1 MRFLSGFILI
11 ILLALALYY
20 FMPWWWWSAI
30 VPAMLLGFG
39 LQMKGYQ
46 SFLCGFLSVG
56 LFWYSMALW
65 SNALNG
71 GILLEKMSRILP
83 FGSPT
88 MTLLVVGIIGA
99 LLGGLSM
106 LSAKYL
112 RDIVSGPIIAPKSKN
127 RGKYR

>member
-1 MRFLSGFILI
+1 MRFITGFILI
-11 ILLALALYY
+11 IVLAFPLHY

-30 VPAMLLGFG
+30 VPAFLLGFG
-39 LQMKGYQ
+39 LQMKGSL

-56 LFWYSMALW
+56 LFWYLMAFW

-71 GILLEKMSRILP
+71 GILLEKMSTILP
-83 FGSPT
+83 FGSASK
-88 MTLLVVGIIGA
+88 TLIFVGIIGG

-112 RDIVSGPIIAPKSKN
+112 RDIISGPLTVPKSKN
-127 RGKYR
+127 RGKYK